1 MGLALYIYIIPKQWG
16 EVNGWLLDL
25 TEIYLCNK
33 FGLYILHKMRI
44 AKTGVLWY
52 ILITKKEVIPMYSID
67 PNQQISFSAQKISS
81 K

>member
-1 MGLALYIYIIPKQWG
+1 MH
-16 EVNGWLLDL
+16 
-25 TEIYLCNK
+25 EIYVYNK
-33 FGLYILHKMRI
+33 FYICILNKMQI

-67 PNQQISFSAQKISS
+67 PNQQTSFSAQKISS